1 MKKSSLK
8 MFLAFKNGVKSI
20 QTAGYNGALTINAFY
35 KPNQTPWY
43 VCLIEGWPHMELLCQ
58 P

>member
-1 MKKSSLK
+1 
-8 MFLAFKNGVKSI
+8 MFLGFKNGVKSI

>member
-1 MKKSSLK
+1 
-8 MFLAFKNGVKSI
+8 MFLGFKNGVKSI
-20 QTAGYNGALTINAFY
+20 QTASIQTAGYNAALTINAFY